1 MVVVLVVLTFTV
13 FIALDYFVLRKWH
26 ALATDTSPMAAGL
39 SPLWAAQERV
49 PVGVFLQPTFTW
61 SRAAAS
67 GSVLLGVHPMLLEL
81 VGAPFALEF
90 RDPGEQVAKG
100 DPLVRVTRG
109 DRHLTVRSPVAGRLM
124 QVNREAK
131 GGTRWAGNGDTWLY
145 RLQPERIADEVPS
158 WFSGDR
164 AALWTRHQYEQL
176 RSYLHDAVTG
186 GHLGA
191 VMADGGDL
199 PAGILGDMDARV
211 WAGLEDRFLA
221 HDEGTR

>member
-1 MVVVLVVLTFTV
+1 MVVMLVLLTFAL
-13 FIALDYFVLRKWH
+13 FIALDYFVLRKRH
-26 ALATDTSPMAAGL
+26 ALATAGVA
-39 SPLWAAQERV
+39 PLWAAQEQV
-49 PVGVFLQPTFTW
+49 PTGVLLHPTFTW

-109 DRHLTVRSPVAGRLM
+109 DRHLTVRSPVAGQVL
-124 QVNREAK
+124 QVNREAT
-131 GGTRWAGNGDTWLY
+131 GATRWAGNGDTWLY
-145 RLQPERIADEVPS
+145 RLQPERVADEVPS

-164 AALWTRHQYEQL
+164 AAEWTRRQYQQL
-176 RSYLHDAVTG
+176 RSYLHDAATAG
-186 GHLGA
+186 QLGA

-221 HDEGTR
+221 YDQDSR